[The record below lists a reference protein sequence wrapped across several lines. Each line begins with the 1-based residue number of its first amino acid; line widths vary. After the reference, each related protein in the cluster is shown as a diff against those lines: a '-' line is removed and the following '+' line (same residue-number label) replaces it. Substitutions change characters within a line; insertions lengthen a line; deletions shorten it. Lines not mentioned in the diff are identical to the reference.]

1 MSQAVAAQNSAES
14 LTGLLL
20 PLADRTLLL
29 PNVAL
34 AELVPY
40 RAPQT
45 VEGMPDWLLGQIS
58 WRELRLPLLSF
69 EAASN
74 GVSRVGPGCRVAVLN
89 AMGGRPQIKFIA
101 LLLQSIPHSVKVDEH
116 LAKAD
121 VELGPLEL
129 DAAMFDDTVVKIPD
143 LVGLEQLLADAGLI

>member
-1 MSQAVAAQNSAES
+1 M
-14 LTGLLL
+14 L

-40 RAPQT
+40 RAPQAT
-45 VEGMPDWLLGQIS
+45 PGMPAWLLGQIS
-58 WRELRLPLLSF
+58 WRDLRLPLLSF

-74 GVSRVGPGCRVAVLN
+74 GMPVIGPGCRVAVLN
-89 AMGGRPQIKFIA
+89 ALGGRPQVKFIA
-101 LLLQSIPHSVKVDEH
+101 LLLQSIPHSIKVDARLVRADAA
-116 LAKAD
+116 LA
-121 VELGPLEL
+121 PLEL
-129 DAAMFDDTVVKIPD
+129 DAVLLDDAVVKVPD